1 MVWRWFFLRA
11 ESNIN
16 LPVRQQQLLPG
27 CHFQGM
33 QTEKQRCR
41 SQASRR
47 LRTKFPGSV
56 NYRRAGCAKF
66 RNRGYTLGDSTCAG
80 GMRHVCHSADALLS
94 PSKAY
99 TESCSV
105 ATKTTLCVPPAMED
119 WIDKEAGHRQHRH
132 IRHGLTEQNSKVG
145 GVYIAGRENR
155 FVLVAARHANC
166 HSSRSCN

>member
-11 ESNIN
+11 ESSIN

-33 QTEKQRCR
+33 QTANNVAALKRLADR
-41 SQASRR
+41 VKSSR
-47 LRTKFPGSV
+47 GSV

-94 PSKAY
+94 PSNAY

-119 WIDKEAGHRQHRH
+119 WIDKEAGHRQHRQ
-132 IRHGLTEQNSKVG
+132 IRHGLTDQNSKVG
-145 GVYIAGRENR
+145 GVYIAGGENR
-155 FVLVAARHANC
+155 FV
-166 HSSRSCN
+166 